1 MISSALQS
9 AHSRRIAL
17 FANHLPGLE
26 VARYL
31 MSLDTP
37 DQIVALCLCDQYPEI
52 DKLILDECPLG
63 DDRVFVGRQDFSSA
77 QVVDSFVK
85 LNPDVIICVYW
96 PWLLP
101 ESIYSFCDITIN
113 FHPALLPANR
123 GWYPH
128 VHNLI
133 NGDAAGVTLHQLAT
147 EADSGSV
154 WAQKVVDVFPT
165 DTAFNLY
172 ERLQNEIVALFISNW
187 PDIREGKID
196 LVSQSDLSAAPSYN
210 KKNALR
216 GIDIIHLDEPTTAR
230 KIIDKLRART
240 FGDTGYAYFNDAQ
253 GPVYLRIELSRN
265 SRFR

>member
-1 MISSALQS
+1 MTASALTT

-37 DQIVALCLCDQYPEI
+37 DKIVALCLCDQNPQI
-52 DKLILDECPLG
+52 DKLILDECRLEE
-63 DDRVFVGRQDFSSA
+63 DRVFVGRQDFSSV
-77 QVVDSFVK
+77 QVVESFAK

-133 NGDAAGVTLHQLAT
+133 NGDSAGVTLHQLSP

-154 WAQKVVDVFPT
+154 WAQKVVDVFPA
-165 DTAFNLY
+165 DTALNLY
-172 ERLQNEIVALFISNW
+172 ERLQNEIVALFVSNW

-196 LVSQSDLSAAPSYN
+196 PVSQADLSAVPSYN
-210 KKNALR
+210 KKNVLQE
-216 GIDIIHLDEPTTAR
+216 IDIIHLDEPTTAR

-240 FGDTGYAYFNDAQ
+240 FGDRGYAYFIDEQ
-253 GPVYLRIELSRN
+253 GPVYVRIELSRN
-265 SRFR
+265 SSFC